1 MPTRNMS
8 KLKQILRNEYE
19 AIAEPLADQDAI
31 AASRESDEFE
41 EIDRQSNVALALATI
56 ESRWRKRKQITLAL
70 DRLANGEYGR
80 CLECDEEIGETRLEA
95 LPWALLCR
103 DCQEQRE
110 SAPAA

>member
-1 MPTRNMS
+1 MKIRNKS

-31 AASRESDEFE
+31 AASREPDEFE
-41 EIDRQSNVALALATI
+41 EIDRQSNVAMTLAAI
-56 ESRWRKRKQITLAL
+56 ENRWRKRKEISLAL
-70 DRLANGEYGR
+70 DRLANCEYGR
-80 CLECDEEIGETRLEA
+80 CLEGDEEIGEKRLEA

-110 SAPAA
+110 SASSA